1 MRLTVSAVSNT
12 QTDLE
17 CTEFAE
23 VLEWLE
29 AEFSKK
35 KQETVNAQISA
46 KTSKLKQDKLNFQEQ
61 YEKGVEECK
70 RLKL

>member
-1 MRLTVSAVSNT
+1 MTHRLTW
-12 QTDLE
+12 

-29 AEFSKK
+29 AEFAKK
-35 KQETVNAQISA
+35 KQDTVNAQISA
-46 KTSKLKQDKLNFQEQ
+46 KASKLKQDRLKFQEQ
-61 YEKGVEECK
+61 YEKGVAECK